1 MKINQ
6 RFILFFLCF
15 SFPVI
20 AQHQHHEDEHLVE
33 HLTWFETFFGDEQL
47 HQVCYPK
54 DHRSMFI
61 FIIIF
66 SILTVVL
73 GSLVLYIKSKSAK
86 KLKEK
91 NSIIEEQ
98 NKDLIDSMNYA
109 SRIQQA
115 ILPDPI
121 IEKQV
126 LANGF
131 VFYQPKDIISG
142 DFYWLHKCDE
152 LLFFAVIDCTGHGV
166 PGALL
171 TMLASN
177 AINKAVL
184 ENDITIPAEILHAMN
199 TDIKQALKQ
208 NMDNPIQ
215 DSMEIALVCLNT
227 KTLELQ
233 FAGANL
239 ALTLIKNQQLEIIR
253 GAKCSV
259 GSVQNDKSV
268 VPATHTIQLQD
279 GDSFYLFSDGF
290 ADQFGGPKGKK
301 FKYKQLEELL
311 LKHTSKS
318 PSEQK
323 ELIREAFQTWK
334 GSLDQVDDV
343 CLIGVRS
350 SLKQA

>member
-1 MKINQ
+1 MKINLVS
-6 RFILFFLCF
+6 ILIFLCLA
-15 SFPVI
+15 FPLL
-20 AQHQHHEDEHLVE
+20 AEHTSNEDEHLVE

-66 SILTVVL
+66 SILTIVL

-184 ENDITIPAEILHAMN
+184 ENNITNPAEILHTMN

-233 FAGANL
+233 FSGANL
-239 ALTLIKNQQLEIIR
+239 ALTIVKNRQLEIIR

-259 GSVQNDKSV
+259 GSVQNTKAD
-268 VPATHTIQLQD
+268 VPVTHIVQLQKD
-279 GDSFYLFSDGF
+279 DSFYLYSDGF

-311 LKHTSKS
+311 LKYASKS

-323 ELIREAFQTWK
+323 ELICDAFQTWK

-343 CLIGVRS
+343 CLIGVNCNWI
-350 SLKQA
+350 

>member
-1 MKINQ
+1 MNIRQ
-6 RFILFFLCF
+6 AFIVFFLCLA
-15 SFPVI
+15 FPLL
-20 AQHQHHEDEHLVE
+20 AEHPANKDEHLVE

-61 FIIIF
+61 FIIVF
-66 SILTVVL
+66 SILTLVL

-131 VFYQPKDIISG
+131 VFYQAKDIISG

-184 ENDITIPAEILHAMN
+184 ENEITNPAEILHAMN

-239 ALTLIKNQQLEIIR
+239 ALTLVKNQQLEIIR

-259 GSVQNDKSV
+259 GSVQNDKADIPV
-268 VPATHTIQLQD
+268 THIVQLQA
-279 GDSFYLFSDGF
+279 GDSFYLYSDGF
-290 ADQFGGPKGKK
+290 ADQFGGLKGKK

-311 LKHTSKS
+311 LKNASKS
-318 PSEQK
+318 PFEQK
-323 ELIREAFQTWK
+323 EMIHDAFQSWK
-334 GSLDQVDDV
+334 GNLDQVDDV

-350 SLKQA
+350 MND